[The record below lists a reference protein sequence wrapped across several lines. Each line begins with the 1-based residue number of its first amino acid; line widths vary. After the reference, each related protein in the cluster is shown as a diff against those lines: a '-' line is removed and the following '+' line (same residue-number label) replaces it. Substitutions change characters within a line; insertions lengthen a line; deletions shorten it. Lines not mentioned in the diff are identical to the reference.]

1 MREKCA
7 QFVVVDWKTLHI
19 PCVHQLTHPKSLILI
34 LILYPHS
41 PLASFPGPAQLSVAC
56 STEKRGEPGIFS
68 HVSDVTTNEKLMN
81 VGGLTDNGVIAH
93 ALIVPAKMVREFVCL
108 MPSNRALLLPCRV
121 YVFANG

>member
-1 MREKCA
+1 M
-7 QFVVVDWKTLHI
+7 
-19 PCVHQLTHPKSLILI
+19 
-34 LILYPHS
+34 
-41 PLASFPGPAQLSVAC
+41 
-56 STEKRGEPGIFS
+56 EKRGESGIFS

-121 YVFANG
+121 YVLPTAEDGKA